1 MPEHARRTLAT
12 QCHTHPCLRRRPAKS
27 EAMGK
32 TYDTL
37 PSDLQDWIAQ
47 QKVFFVSTAPSGDDG
62 HINCSPKGSD
72 SFRILNDREVAYLDF
87 TGSGIETISH
97 VQQNGRIVI
106 MFCAFEGPPKIAR
119 IHGIGEVVYPT
130 DSTFA
135 ELSQRFPEN
144 PGTRAIIKVKATRI
158 SDSCGYTVPFMDFVK
173 PREALDRWAEK
184 KTPAGLVDYRRENNR
199 TSIDG
204 IPGYPAED

>member
-1 MPEHARRTLAT
+1 MPH
-12 QCHTHPCLRRRPAKS
+12 HPCLRRGPANG
-27 EAMGK
+27 EGMGK

-37 PSDLQDWIAQ
+37 PTTLGDWIKQ
-47 QKVFFVSTAPSGDDG
+47 QKVFFVSTAPSGDEG

-72 SFRILNDREVAYLDF
+72 SFRIINDQEFAYLDF
-87 TGSGIETISH
+87 TGSGVETISH

-119 IHGIGEVVYPT
+119 IHGTGEVIFPT
-130 DSTFA
+130 DPAFA
-135 ELSQRFPEN
+135 DLSPLFPEN
-144 PGTRAIIKVKATRI
+144 GGTRAIIKVKATRI

-173 PREALDRWAEK
+173 PRDALDRWSEK
-184 KTPAGLVDYRRENNR
+184 KTPAELADYRRQNNR

-204 IPGYPAED
+204 IPGYPEEN